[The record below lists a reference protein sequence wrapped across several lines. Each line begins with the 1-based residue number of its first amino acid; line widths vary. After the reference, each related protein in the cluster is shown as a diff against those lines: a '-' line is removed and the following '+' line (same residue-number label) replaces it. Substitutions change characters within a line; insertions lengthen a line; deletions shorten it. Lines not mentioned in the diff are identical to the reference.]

1 MKDWT
6 DRAIEASLSRA
17 ITRSVPDV
25 FGAVTAAP
33 LPTGEPLPAPELL
46 PAARRA
52 AHPARRAALGL
63 CACLVL
69 ALCLGGF
76 SFFRAAAVIGID
88 VNPSIELT
96 ANRYNRVLDVRA
108 LNEDARA
115 VIGEMQLKYLD
126 LDTAV
131 NALIG
136 SMVRQGYLEGEGG
149 AVLVSVSGGSEDY
162 NVRIQRRV
170 ARDIESALA
179 VSGGKASVYTQD
191 VTGPDRRDPTPAP
204 EPEPTPSPSAPPA
217 TPAPSPTPIPT
228 PAPAAATRPPAAPT
242 PSPKPSPK
250 PTPIPTPSPTP
261 RPAPPDP
268 STARQRARANGIS
281 YGKQVFIDRLRGL
294 DPTLDEGT
302 LAGLS
307 IGQIARL
314 VEDRGLDISAIVD
327 YDDDDSVKDNIDDFI
342 DDVDDDDDD
351 DHDHDDDDDDDDR
364 DDDDDDDDD

>member
-33 LPTGEPLPAPELL
+33 LPAGESLPAPELL

-96 ANRYNRVLDVRA
+96 ANRYDRVLDVRA
-108 LNEDARA
+108 LNEDAQA
-115 VIGEMQLKYLD
+115 VIGDMQLKYLD

-136 SMVRQGYLEGEGG
+136 SMVRQGYLEDEGG

-191 VTGPDRRDPTPAP
+191 VTGPDRRDPAPTP
-204 EPEPTPSPSAPPA
+204 EPEPTPSPRAPPA
-217 TPAPSPTPIPT
+217 TPPPPPPPLHACPGGGHQAPR
-228 PAPAAATRPPAAPT
+228 PAHALPQAHANTHAEPHPQARAPRSLHRPPAGPGQRDLLRQAGLYRP
-242 PSPKPSPK
+242 PAGPGPHPGRGR
-250 PTPIPTPSPTP
+250 PGRAVHRAD
-261 RPAPPDP
+261 RPAGGGQGPGH
-268 STARQRARANGIS
+268 QRH
-281 YGKQVFIDRLRGL
+281 RGL
-294 DPTLDEGT
+294 RRRRL
-302 LAGLS
+302 
-307 IGQIARL
+307 GQGQHRRL
-314 VEDRGLDISAIVD
+314 
-327 YDDDDSVKDNIDDFI
+327 
-342 DDVDDDDDD
+342 
-351 DHDHDDDDDDDDR
+351 H
-364 DDDDDDDDD
+364 